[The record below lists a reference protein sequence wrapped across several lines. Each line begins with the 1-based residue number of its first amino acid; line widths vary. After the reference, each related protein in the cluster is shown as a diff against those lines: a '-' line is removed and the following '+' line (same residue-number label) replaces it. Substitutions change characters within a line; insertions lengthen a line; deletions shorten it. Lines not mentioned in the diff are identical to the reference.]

1 METEAPANNRQ
12 DFPDT
17 RWSIVLAA
25 AREAGAQPALAWL
38 CERYWFPLFAYVRGR
53 GVPPED
59 AEDLVQGFFAQL
71 LEANTFAQADAERG
85 RFRSFL
91 LGCLRHFMAHEWRD
105 ARRLKRG
112 GSAVHVPLDGHDAE
126 ARLARDIPSRG
137 TPEQDF
143 DRAWAVTL
151 LDNVAEQVR
160 AECEADGNDGRFAVL
175 ESFLMGDRGEV
186 PLAAAAE
193 KLGVSLA
200 AAKSIVHR
208 LRRRFR
214 EKLMLEI
221 RETVTGPEEVQREL
235 EHLLAALAG

>member
-85 RFRSFL
+85 RFLSFM

-143 DRAWAVTL
+143 DRAWAVTM
-151 LDNVAEQVR
+151 LDNVGCV
-160 AECEADGNDGRFAVL
+160 
-175 ESFLMGDRGEV
+175 
-186 PLAAAAE
+186 
-193 KLGVSLA
+193 
-200 AAKSIVHR
+200 
-208 LRRRFR
+208 
-214 EKLMLEI
+214 
-221 RETVTGPEEVQREL
+221 
-235 EHLLAALAG
+235 

>member
-1 METEAPANNRQ
+1 M
-12 DFPDT
+12 
-17 RWSIVLAA
+17 AA
-25 AREAGAQPALAWL
+25 AGSGAGDPHAALTWL

-53 GVPPED
+53 GAGPED

-71 LEANTFAQADAERG
+71 LESNTFAQADAERG
-85 RFRSFL
+85 RFRSFM

-112 GSAVHVPLDGHDAE
+112 GAARHVPLDGPDAE
-126 ARLARDIPSRG
+126 ARLARDIPARG

-151 LDNVAEQVR
+151 LDHVAEQVR

-175 ESFLMGDRGEV
+175 ESFLLGERGET
-186 PLAAAAE
+186 PLAEAAE

-200 AAKSIVHR
+200 AVKSIVHR

-214 EKLMLEI
+214 EKLMAEI
-221 RETVTGPEEVQREL
+221 RETVTGPDDVQGEL
-235 EHLLAALAG
+235 QHLLAALAG